1 MRKPFA
7 SFIKNS
13 LLFLLLLSAITLTG
27 CQSDDPY
34 TKREIVEWAE
44 EIYGDE
50 IELIDVDSHF
60 DDNQKKVQT
69 YTFTN
74 KGITFEMESYLS
86 PIYFDATI
94 MSYEKV
100 LEDRWFLGV
109 ANELEDEVRE
119 FDEEHDEIRIEK
131 EETISPRFD
140 YNIYYRD
147 EDDMEM
153 VADFF
158 KDLYEPYTIEFPEEP
173 IKNYRL
179 GDDPWFSFREEGSDE
194 STEFFS
200 IRDLLNIKSTEEV

>member
-13 LLFLLLLSAITLTG
+13 LVFLLLLSAITLTG

-94 MSYEKV
+94 LSYEKV
-100 LEDRWFLGV
+100 LEDRWFIGV

-147 EDDMEM
+147 EGDMEM

-158 KDLYEPYTIEFPEEP
+158 KDLYEPYTIELPEEL
-173 IKNYRL
+173 IKNYHL
-179 GDDPWFSFREEGSDE
+179 GNDPWFSFREEGSDE

-200 IRDLLNIKSTEEV
+200 IRDLLNVKSTEEI

>member
-13 LLFLLLLSAITLTG
+13 LVFLLLLSAITLTG

-147 EDDMEM
+147 EGDMEM

-158 KDLYEPYTIEFPEEP
+158 KDLYEPYTIELPEEL
-173 IKNYRL
+173 IKNYHL
-179 GDDPWFSFREEGSDE
+179 GNDPWFSFREEGSDE

-200 IRDLLNIKSTEEV
+200 IRDLLNVKSTEEV

>member
-13 LLFLLLLSAITLTG
+13 LLFLLLLSAITLAG

-34 TKREIVEWAE
+34 TKQEIVEWAE

-109 ANELEDEVRE
+109 VNELENEVQE

-140 YNIYYRD
+140 YNIYFQN
-147 EDDMEM
+147 EDDIKM
-153 VADFF
+153 VTDFF
-158 KDLYEPYTIEFPEEP
+158 KDLYEPYTIELPEEL
-173 IKNYRL
+173 IKNYHL

-200 IRDLLNIKSTEEV
+200 IRDLLNVKSTEEV